1 MVNDRLEIHDVIGP
15 DEYTEHV
22 NNNAFTNYM
31 AWYNVEQALG
41 FARRLGCGDET
52 FIHRAEHFL
61 QYLWRP
67 EVQPD
72 GVLPQDDTFL
82 NKPVIDLSQYKAK
95 AGKQTI
101 LLDYSRAEVNEMQ
114 ILKQADVV
122 MLTYMLPEQFSP
134 QTCLA
139 NLRYYEPRTI
149 HDSSLSKAIHG
160 IVAARCG
167 DSAQGYRFWREGSLI
182 DLGDDPH
189 SCDDGI
195 HAAATGAIWLGAIQ
209 GFAGVNVRHGELHLA
224 PALPEHWQTLSFP
237 LRWQGIDLQVTIN
250 ATEIRITSAGQI
262 ILWVKGKKISVQGET
277 VICDDTIISS
287 TYGTATTKRGDE

>member
-1 MVNDRLEIHDVIGP
+1 MSLHN
-15 DEYTEHV
+15 
-22 NNNAFTNYM
+22 
-31 AWYNVEQALG
+31 
-41 FARRLGCGDET
+41 FARRYGCGDEA

-61 QYLWRP
+61 QHLWLP
-67 EVQPD
+67 GAQTD
-72 GVLPQDDTFL
+72 GILPQDDSFL
-82 NKPVIDLSQYKAK
+82 SKPVIDLAMYKTK

-122 MLTYMLPEQFSP
+122 MLMYMLSELFTPVVCQ
-134 QTCLA
+134 A
-139 NLRYYEPRTI
+139 NLNFYERRTI

-167 DSAQGYRFWREGSLI
+167 NTHQGYQFWRDGARI

-209 GFAGVNVRHGELHLA
+209 GFAGLNVCNGELHLH
-224 PALPEHWQTLSFP
+224 PQLPEEWQKLTFP
-237 LRWQGIDLQVTIN
+237 LCWQGSEITIALSQQSVHIESSSPVTLFLKG
-250 ATEIRITSAGQI
+250 TPVTVVDKYSAS
-262 ILWVKGKKISVQGET
+262 LTDFISAVN
-277 VICDDTIISS
+277 
-287 TYGTATTKRGDE
+287 GTATTHKEDE